1 MDTFTYGVIGG
12 GIAGISFAH
21 FLKNKDVII
30 FEKSKELG
38 GLCRSFQ
45 YKNVSYDIGP
55 HILFSKDKEIL
66 DYSIKLLGKNIQ
78 QFRRSNKIFYKG
90 KFVKYP
96 FENDLFNIPKNERE
110 YCLNT
115 FLHNPYSQMKAN
127 NMLQFFLKTFGEGI
141 TNLYLRPYNEKIWK
155 FDPSYMDTQ
164 MVERIPKPPPED
176 SIKSAQGISTEGYV
190 HQLNFFYPKSGGIQ
204 SLVTAYH
211 ETIKEKV
218 TIHTDEEI
226 KLIEKKGNYWI
237 LTTSNKKQFRVKN
250 LISTIPIF
258 NLLTT
263 IKSVPEKII
272 SKRKELF
279 YNSIIVVL
287 AVFNKDNLGD
297 NFAFYVPEKDIIFH
311 RLSKLNFF
319 GKQYSYK
326 NKSSI
331 MVEITHR
338 PDDLISATSD
348 DDLKKRVIG
357 DLVKIGF
364 VKKKDFF
371 DIQINRIPFAYV
383 IYDLNHRQNINYIL
397 KYLKSKKVSVLG
409 RFAQFEYHNTDVV
422 IRNAKTL
429 ADQYN
434 TGK

>member
-21 FLKNKDVII
+21 FLNNKDVII

-96 FENDLFNIPKNERE
+96 FENDLFSIPKNERE

-176 SIKSAQGISTEGYV
+176 IIKSAQGVSTEGYV

-204 SLVTAYH
+204 SLVTAY
-211 ETIKEKV
+211 
-218 TIHTDEEI
+218 
-226 KLIEKKGNYWI
+226 Y
-237 LTTSNKKQFRVKN
+237 
-250 LISTIPIF
+250 
-258 NLLTT
+258 
-263 IKSVPEKII
+263 
-272 SKRKELF
+272 
-279 YNSIIVVL
+279 
-287 AVFNKDNLGD
+287 
-297 NFAFYVPEKDIIFH
+297 
-311 RLSKLNFF
+311 
-319 GKQYSYK
+319 
-326 NKSSI
+326 
-331 MVEITHR
+331 
-338 PDDLISATSD
+338 
-348 DDLKKRVIG
+348 
-357 DLVKIGF
+357 
-364 VKKKDFF
+364 
-371 DIQINRIPFAYV
+371 
-383 IYDLNHRQNINYIL
+383 
-397 KYLKSKKVSVLG
+397 
-409 RFAQFEYHNTDVV
+409 
-422 IRNAKTL
+422 
-429 ADQYN
+429 
-434 TGK
+434 